1 MAFLGGLFGNIKT
14 SDVLVG
20 GAKNLLADIKSSKE
34 DNTTRVNKVADYLIQ
49 KQFEQQETFD
59 NDLKDNIKAVEKIR
73 GLSGS
78 NAGAEYLVRTYG
90 IEQALEEAT
99 TLKSLNDTFGI
110 KPDFSNPDSV
120 NTVEDIARFATSQPT
135 FLQTPEIKDTSFL
148 STIGLGRDLQDEV
161 QRKIDASVDSF
172 VFDKPDLGAMPVRG
186 DEGGQNKNL
195 LLDLNAQAGILMRKA
210 MIERDKNGNE
220 EEYKKL
226 MAQAQ
231 EIAVHYNLIT
241 QGNKPLTENT
251 LYKIDRETSNQIV
264 QVSGLLS
271 ETKLDGVGGYLNVPK
286 KDDTKN
292 NIKIA
297 EAQSIIRNFIAN
309 GKQAGFS
316 TAVLYDFRRKGIS
329 ENRLPRVNEDGELD
343 FATDVALIPTGLIG
357 GTGAYELVEQNGQGS
372 DNTATATATDT
383 GTATGT
389 ATGTGNVPSSLT
401 KSLYSDGQMGKNASQ
416 DLDKYRNLAEQLATE
431 TDPTEI
437 NIIKL
442 KMINIQDAYKGQFDN
457 PVTLED

>member
-220 EEYKKL
+220 EEYKNL

-329 ENRLPRVNEDGELD
+329 ENRLPRVNEDGELE

-372 DNTATATATDT
+372 DNTATATATATDT
-383 GTATGT
+383 GTA
-389 ATGTGNVPSSLT
+389 TGNVPSSLT

>member
-220 EEYKKL
+220 EEYKNL

-241 QGNKPLTENT
+241 QGNKPLTENI

-329 ENRLPRVNEDGELD
+329 ENRLPRVNEDGELE

-372 DNTATATATDT
+372 DNTATATATATDT
-383 GTATGT
+383 GTAT
-389 ATGTGNVPSSLT
+389 ATGNVPSSLT

>member
-220 EEYKKL
+220 EEYKNL

-329 ENRLPRVNEDGELD
+329 ENRLPRVNEDGELE

-372 DNTATATATDT
+372 DNTATATATD
-383 GTATGT
+383 TGT

-442 KMINIQDAYKGQFDN
+442 KMMDIQDDYKGQFDN
-457 PVTLED
+457 PVTLGD

>member
-220 EEYKKL
+220 EEYKNL

-241 QGNKPLTENT
+241 QGNKPLTENI

-329 ENRLPRVNEDGELD
+329 ENRLPRVNEDGELE

-357 GTGAYELVEQNGQGS
+357 GTGAYEINEVEQNGQGS
-372 DNTATATATDT
+372 GATATATATDT
-383 GTATGT
+383 ATGT
-389 ATGTGNVPSSLT
+389 ATGNVPSSLT

>member
-329 ENRLPRVNEDGELD
+329 ENRLPRVNEDGELE

-383 GTATGT
+383 ATGT
-389 ATGTGNVPSSLT
+389 ATGNVPSSLT